1 MKALEGIRVLDLT
14 HALAGPFCTYHL
26 GLLGAD
32 VVKVERPGVGDDFR
46 AFVREP
52 GWSVGSAFA
61 AVNAGKRSITVDLK
75 TAGGQELIRR
85 LAATSDV
92 MVENQRPG
100 ALAEMGLGHEDLRA
114 LNPSLITCTISG
126 FGQGGEMADWP
137 AYDHTIQAISGMAWT
152 GDASDVPSQGRGFSI
167 DCFSGYVAHSAIL
180 SALVRRGRTGQGQHL
195 DVAMLDA
202 TALLMG
208 VGLVRQ
214 MISGD
219 RISATQAVVQD
230 RPTVGPFRTRDG
242 WLWLSGNFQN
252 HWEALCRVLKADDL
266 LADPRFQ
273 TPTARLEHKEALR
286 AELSQRIAPHDAADL
301 EVALMESGAP
311 AAKVRTTREMLAMPV
326 MRERAMLQDSQT
338 PDGMPLTLMNAGFVA
353 DADGPS
359 LGGRLPGLGEHT
371 EQVLGELGYAPQ
383 DIQDLR
389 AAGAI

>member
-1 MKALEGIRVLDLT
+1 MKALKGIRVLDLT

-26 GLLGAD
+26 ALLGAD

-75 TAGGQELIRR
+75 TGEGQALVRR
-85 LAATSDV
+85 LAAVSDV

-100 ALAEMGLGHEDLRA
+100 ALAEMGIGHEDLRA
-114 LNPSLITCTISG
+114 LNPGLITCTISG
-126 FGQGGEMADWP
+126 FGQGGEMANWP
-137 AYDHTIQAISGMAWT
+137 AYDHTIQAISGMAWS
-152 GDASDVPSQGRGFSI
+152 GAESDVPSQGRGFSV
-167 DCFSGYVAHSAIL
+167 DCFSGYLAHSAIL

-202 TALLMG
+202 TVLMMG

-219 RISATQAVVQD
+219 RISATQPVVQD

-252 HWEALCRVLKADDL
+252 HWESLCRVLKAEDL
-266 LADPRFQ
+266 LADPRFL
-273 TPTARLEHKEALR
+273 TAPARLAHKDALR
-286 AELSQRIAPHDAADL
+286 AELAQRIAPHHAADL
-301 EVALMESGAP
+301 EVALMQAGAP
-311 AAKVRTTREMLAMPV
+311 AAQVRTTRDVLALPV
-326 MRERAMLQDSQT
+326 LRERAMLQDSQT

-359 LGGRLPGLGEHT
+359 LERRLPALGEHT
-371 EQVLGELGYAPQ
+371 GEVLSELGYDPPA
-383 DIQDLR
+383 IEGLR
-389 AAGAI
+389 AAGVI

>member
-32 VVKVERPGVGDDFR
+32 VIKVERPGVGDDFR

-75 TAGGQELIRR
+75 TAGGQALIRR
-85 LAATSDV
+85 LAAVSDV

-114 LNPSLITCTISG
+114 LNPSLITCTVSG

-152 GDASDVPSQGRGFSI
+152 GEASDVPSQGRGFSI
-167 DCFSGYVAHSAIL
+167 DCFSGYLAHSAIL

-266 LADPRFQ
+266 LVDPRFR
-273 TPTARLEHKEALR
+273 TPPARLEHKEALR
-286 AELSQRIAPHDAADL
+286 AELNERIAPHDAAEL
-301 EVALMESGAP
+301 EIALMQAGAP

-326 MRERAMLQDSQT
+326 LRERAMLQDSQT
-338 PDGMPLTLMNAGFVA
+338 PDGRPLTLMNAGFVA

-389 AAGAI
+389 AAGVI